1 MQFLWVNIEK
11 YKLQKE
17 WNMKNR
23 TLLKIAVLSTSFFTL
38 APNAVS
44 VAMADIA
51 RAFPQADAGTIALIL
66 TLPSLTVIP
75 FSMLS
80 GFLAGF
86 MKKRLLAISGLLLML
101 LGGMGPLAVNDLGY
115 ILALRA
121 VLGIGLG
128 IVTPLTM
135 SLITAFFESDERNTL
150 IGFQSVTLNLGLI
163 ILSFFAGLLTLHGWQ
178 SVFWV
183 YASVI
188 PILLL
193 ILFKLPE
200 PERLDGSREEKNAL
214 NKTVALICFLTF
226 LQGIFVYPLFT
237 QLALLV
243 VNQGMGNAASVGLV
257 MTASTIAALT
267 IGLVFSRLLDG
278 FKNYTSVLGLGVQG
292 LGFLFLSLSKN
303 LAMVYLGAILVGAG
317 NSVIM
322 TFIVVRTAMAVH
334 KSASAF
340 AIGLA
345 QATLYLGQ
353 FLSPILLAYLTKML
367 ENPSERFV
375 YLLCTVAYLSGAVI
389 FSTLHLLKG
398 KYYPSRQ

>member
-1 MQFLWVNIEK
+1 
-11 YKLQKE
+11 
-17 WNMKNR
+17 MKNR

-51 RAFPQADAGTIALIL
+51 RAFPHADAGTIALIL

-86 MKKRLLAISGLLLML
+86 MKKRLLAISGMLLML

-115 ILALRA
+115 ILVLRA

-135 SLITAFFESDERNTL
+135 SLITGFFESDERNTL

-163 ILSFFAGLLTLHGWQ
+163 LLSFFAGLLTLHGWQ

-200 PERLDGSREEKNAL
+200 PERLDGSREKKNSL

-243 VNQGMGNAASVGLV
+243 VNQGMGNAASVGMV
-257 MTASTIAALT
+257 MTASTIAALV
-267 IGLVFSRLLDG
+267 IGLVFGRLLDG

-292 LGFLFLSLSKN
+292 MGFLLLSLSKN
-303 LAMVYLGAILVGAG
+303 LAMVYLGAVLVGAG
-317 NSVIM
+317 NSIIM
-322 TFIVVRTAMAVH
+322 TFIVVVTATVVH
-334 KSASAF
+334 KSATAF

-353 FLSPILLAYLTKML
+353 FLSPVLLTYLTGAL
-367 ENPSERFV
+367 GNSSEHFV
-375 YLLCTVAYLSGAVI
+375 YRICTVAYLAGTVI
-389 FSTLHLLKG
+389 FLSVSFLKG
-398 KYYPSRQ
+398 KYPVRQ